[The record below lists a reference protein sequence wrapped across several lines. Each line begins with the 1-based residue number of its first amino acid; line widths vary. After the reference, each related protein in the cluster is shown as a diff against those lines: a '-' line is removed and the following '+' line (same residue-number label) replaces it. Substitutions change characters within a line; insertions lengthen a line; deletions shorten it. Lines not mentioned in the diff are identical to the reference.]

1 MLEILNKAKNI
12 LKKKKWILPD
22 LGAEDY
28 FPYIYKKAPETNVL
42 LLYRNPLE
50 SIVASLYWRT
60 FPQIKNNL
68 IELIVRWNYSISKA
82 HYIKKK
88 FPNNVELFFMMS

>member
-50 SIVASLYWRT
+50 SIVA
-60 FPQIKNNL
+60 P
-68 IELIVRWNYSISKA
+68 
-82 HYIKKK
+82 YIGEHFLKLKIILL
-88 FPNNVELFFMMS
+88 N